1 MIIQINKELT
11 GKKLKNYRL
20 KISQSIKQVSETTGI
35 SKDSIT
41 NTEKGKSLISIT
53 NLVIL
58 CNYYNKSID
67 STISYNII

>member
-20 KISQSIKQVSETTGI
+20 NIFQSVRQVSEVTGI
-35 SKDSIT
+35 SRDIII
-41 NTEKGKSLISIT
+41 NIEKGKSLISIT